1 MYVAAGI
8 QSTYSWAATIYAT
21 CYPTRYPDFFPLPY
35 PNPIR
40 SKNAQPVTAWLHGK
54 LLHITCIIC
63 NLDTHDKQ
71 NCSTWICLVHR
82 QCLRQISCMIRT
94 GIRRYQGK
102 AWGSAFLPPLISPW
116 SGSKLEINIDLAFMI
131 FFSSIFSFH
140 DLCDIFIIS
149 PNVRSP
155 ALPHIVL
162 VPFLACIYETLI
174 GHTSVVCKFWIC
186 NVYICIKW

>member
-1 MYVAAGI
+1 MAYFGQKWICYIHWWCCSSLEQLEGHQTCSV
-8 QSTYSWAATIYAT
+8 YLATIWIQDYRDLET
-21 CYPTRYPDFFPLPY
+21 QQWDP
-35 PNPIR
+35 R
-40 SKNAQPVTAWLHGK
+40 SAFQVLRPQVFYHT
-54 LLHITCIIC
+54 
-63 NLDTHDKQ
+63 
-71 NCSTWICLVHR
+71 
-82 QCLRQISCMIRT
+82 RQISCMIRT
-94 GIRRYQGK
+94 GVRTYQGK